1 MFDKFSFILDDVL
14 EAEYFKQ
21 IQKAAQNS
29 IFKTIE
35 DGDKKFYVSFPP
47 QDLSLK
53 IQEAIELVYGQK
65 ILVVNSC
72 LRMYTEFLSNNWGIH
87 ADTNVLSSVKPSHG
101 AVFFLSENKEFINGT
116 ALWKHK
122 QHGYALPEM
131 TDNETNNFTNTS
143 YNDEDQWDVSSIIG
157 GINNRLISYPANYF
171 HSKFPKQAWGSTQE
185 NCRLILAMFYKIETN
200 N

>member
-53 IQEAIELVYGQK
+53 IQEAIELVYGAE
-65 ILVVNSC
+65 NFSC
-72 LRMYTEFLSNNWGIH
+72 KFL
-87 ADTNVLSSVKPSHG
+87 PSYVH
-101 AVFFLSENKEFINGT
+101 
-116 ALWKHK
+116 
-122 QHGYALPEM
+122 
-131 TDNETNNFTNTS
+131 
-143 YNDEDQWDVSSIIG
+143 
-157 GINNRLISYPANYF
+157 RIS
-171 HSKFPKQAWGSTQE
+171 Q
-185 NCRLILAMFYKIETN
+185 
-200 N
+200 

>member
-1 MFDKFSFILDDVL
+1 
-14 EAEYFKQ
+14 
-21 IQKAAQNS
+21 
-29 IFKTIE
+29 
-35 DGDKKFYVSFPP
+35 
-47 QDLSLK
+47 
-53 IQEAIELVYGQK
+53 
-65 ILVVNSC
+65 
-72 LRMYTEFLSNNWGIH
+72 
-87 ADTNVLSSVKPSHG
+87 
-101 AVFFLSENKEFINGT
+101 
-116 ALWKHK
+116 
-122 QHGYALPEM
+122 M